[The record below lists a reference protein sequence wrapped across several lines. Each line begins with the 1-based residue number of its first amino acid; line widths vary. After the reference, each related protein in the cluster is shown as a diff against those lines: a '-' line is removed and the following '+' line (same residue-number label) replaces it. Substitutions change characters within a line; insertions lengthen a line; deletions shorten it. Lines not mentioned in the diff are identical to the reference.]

1 MAPTPINFPLYGN
14 TIAPGQIGTIGLDEV
29 GTYHR
34 IATLNPPGST
44 ADYYL
49 GASSCLPGD
58 PAIVPSRTVQTNYV
72 PDPAG
77 SGGVIPTVNV
87 DYVPRATRG
96 VNGWYTTSCINN
108 GDGSVPGVGTDD
120 RETKMTPLTGA
131 NLKPLQMQ
139 QFKFGAP

>member
-1 MAPTPINFPLYGN
+1 MAPTPINFPLYWN
-14 TIAPGQIGTIGLDEV
+14 TIALGQIGTIGLDEV

-34 IATLNPPGST
+34 IATLNPPAST

-49 GASSCLPGD
+49 GAGSCLPGD

-77 SGGVIPTVNV
+77 SG
-87 DYVPRATRG
+87 G